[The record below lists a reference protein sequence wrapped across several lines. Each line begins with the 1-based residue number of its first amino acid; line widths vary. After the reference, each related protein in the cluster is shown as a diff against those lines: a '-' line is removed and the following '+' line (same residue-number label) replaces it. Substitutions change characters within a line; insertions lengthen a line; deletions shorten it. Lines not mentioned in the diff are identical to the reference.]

1 MNKYTVDSSFI
12 INYLKD
18 REGATDFYNSLN
30 SDSKVLIPII
40 AEAEVKYVKR
50 NIGKFDEIDSI
61 EFRRKDLTEFLKI
74 LDFLEERGERI
85 NMIDMIIA
93 AQTVNREA
101 ILITFDQDFEKL
113 EEYPRFEYK
122 KLSAE

>member
-1 MNKYTVDSSFI
+1 M
-12 INYLKD
+12 
-18 REGATDFYNSLN
+18 EEATDFYNSLN

-40 AEAEVKYVKR
+40 AEAEVKYVEQ

-61 EFRRKDLTEFLKI
+61 KFRRKDLAEFLKI

-85 NMIDMIIA
+85 NMIDMVIA
-93 AQTVNREA
+93 AQTVNEEA

>member
-1 MNKYTVDSSFI
+1 VNKYVVDSSFI

-18 REGATDFYNSLN
+18 MEEATDFYNSLN

-40 AEAEVKYVKR
+40 AEAEVKYVEQ

-61 EFRRKDLTEFLKI
+61 KFRRKDLAEFLKI

-85 NMIDMIIA
+85 NMIDMVIA
-93 AQTVNREA
+93 AQTVNEEA

>member
-1 MNKYTVDSSFI
+1 MNKYVVDSSFI

-18 REGATDFYNSLN
+18 MEEATDFYNSLN

-40 AEAEVKYVKR
+40 AEAEVKYVEQ

-61 EFRRKDLTEFLKI
+61 KFRRKDLAEFLKI

-85 NMIDMIIA
+85 NMIDMVIA
-93 AQTVNREA
+93 AQTVNEEA